1 MRRRTH
7 LGLVIAVLLLLV
19 VCGAYTAF
27 WFVVAGKLEDGLTE
41 WAQLAPAQKLEVSWR
56 ALRVGGF
63 PLSFHIELSD
73 AALRDGAITPPAE
86 FHAPLLSGR
95 TRPWN
100 FRAWRLTAPGGL
112 SVAAGPAAEP
122 VAKLTARAAK
132 GAVVVAGEG
141 GATIWLD
148 LDQARAEASQ
158 QIAARTADFWLILPP
173 HPPETHTE
181 RYVALAAD
189 LHGVD
194 LPQVPAPFGNPVDE
208 IAFGVDVKGA
218 IPAAPPRQAAA
229 AWRDAGGTMELDRLL
244 LRWGRIAITG
254 SGTLALDR
262 ELQPIGGVSG
272 AVEGYEDLMAGLVAA
287 GRMRP
292 GDARLAR
299 IALAMLAK
307 AGPAGRPEIATS
319 FTIQNGEMFLGPAK
333 LGPAPKIAWE

>member
-1 MRRRTH
+1 MRRRSR

-19 VCGAYTAF
+19 GCGAYTAS
-27 WFVVAGKLEDGLTE
+27 WFVVAGKLEEGLTE
-41 WAQLAPAQKLEVSWR
+41 WAQSARAQKLEVSWR
-56 ALRVGGF
+56 SLRVGGF

-73 AALRDGAITPPAE
+73 AALRDGASTPPAE
-86 FHAPLLSGR
+86 LHAPLLSGS

-100 FRAWRLTAPGGL
+100 FRAWRLAAPSGL
-112 SVAAGPAAEP
+112 SAAAGPATEP
-122 VAKLTARAAK
+122 VAKLTARAAS

-141 GATIWLD
+141 GATVWLD
-148 LDQARAEASQ
+148 LAEARAEAGQ

-173 HPPETHTE
+173 HPPETHIE
-181 RYVALAAD
+181 RYGALAAD
-189 LHGVD
+189 LHGVN
-194 LPQVPAPFGNPVDE
+194 LPQLPAPFVNPVDE

-218 IPAAPPRQAAA
+218 IPTAPPRQAAA
-229 AWRDAGGTMELDRLL
+229 AWRDSGGTMELDRLL

-262 ELQPIGGVSG
+262 DLQPIGGFSG
-272 AVEGYEDLMAGLVAA
+272 AVEGYEDLMAALVAA

-299 IALAMLAK
+299 VALAMLAK
-307 AGPAGRPEIATS
+307 AGPDGRPQIATS

-333 LGPAPKIAWE
+333 LGPAPKINWE